1 MAYTPEDSWQEF
13 ETTGSVAAYL
23 AYRKKNSETPETAE
37 ASALPQGETAENQ
50 S

>member
-23 AYRKKNSETPETAE
+23 AYREKSNPKTDSIPEKDRETE
-37 ASALPQGETAENQ
+37 SKQ

>member
-23 AYRKKNSETPETAE
+23 AYREKSNQIPDSSSEPTEDQK
-37 ASALPQGETAENQ
+37 SENN
-50 S
+50 